1 MQRRQRAASAAPP
14 RRGRPVSVTRPAK
27 DWPAAGPTVWV
38 LLGEGAGGNAQMI
51 ALAEAL
57 GWSYETRQL
66 DWNRLNHLPNPLI
79 GARATTLSS
88 RAAALAPPWPD
99 LVIAASRRSAPIA
112 RWIKKQS
119 GGHTRLVHLLHTQMP
134 LAAFDL
140 VITMAQFR
148 VPEAA
153 NVLRATLPLNVIDA
167 GRQAEA
173 AKRWAPRLAHL
184 PRPWTALLVGGDSS
198 SHRLDM
204 ATAEQLA
211 DRANAVAGANQGS
224 VLATT
229 SRRTPAAATAAIAAR
244 LVAPHYLHHWRA
256 DDADNPYPAFL
267 ALADRF
273 VVTGDSASLP
283 AEAAATGR
291 PVDLFEWPAR
301 RSPRSLPAMVKPIHR
316 ALVYGGWHKPRRDFA
331 AFHQGLRDAGLV
343 DTPTPAPPPPD
354 MARAVAA
361 IEQLMGWPAG
371 TPDSYSSTGYAS

>member
-1 MQRRQRAASAAPP
+1 
-14 RRGRPVSVTRPAK
+14 
-27 DWPAAGPTVWV
+27 
-38 LLGEGAGGNAQMI
+38 MI
-51 ALAEAL
+51 ALADAL
-57 GWSYETRQL
+57 GWPYQTRQL
-66 DWNRLNHLPNPLI
+66 DWNLLNHLPNPLI
-79 GARATTLSS
+79 GARATTLS
-88 RAAALAPPWPD
+88 RHAEKLAPPWPD

-112 RWIKKQS
+112 RWIKQQS

-134 LAAFDL
+134 LTAFDL
-140 VITMAQFR
+140 VITTAQFR
-148 VPEAA
+148 VPEAT
-153 NVLRATLPLNVIDA
+153 NVLRTTLPLNVIHA
-167 GRQAEA
+167 QHQAEA

-184 PRPWTALLVGGDSS
+184 PRPWTAVLVGGDSS
-198 SHRLDM
+198 SHRLDP

-211 DRANAVAGANQGS
+211 DRANAAAGSAQGS

-229 SRRTPAAATAAIAAR
+229 SRRTPVAATAAIAAR
-244 LVAPHYLHHWRA
+244 LSVPHHFHRWRA
-256 DDADNPYPAFL
+256 DDPDNPYPAFL

-273 VVTGDSASLP
+273 LVTGDSASLP

-291 PVDLFEWPAR
+291 PVELFEWPPQRA
-301 RSPRSLPAMVKPIHR
+301 PRSLPAMVKPIHR